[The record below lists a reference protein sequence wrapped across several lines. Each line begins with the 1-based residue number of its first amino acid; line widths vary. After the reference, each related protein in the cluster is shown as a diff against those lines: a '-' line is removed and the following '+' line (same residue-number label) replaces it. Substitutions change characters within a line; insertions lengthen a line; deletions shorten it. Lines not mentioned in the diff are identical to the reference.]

1 MVRGTSKRVVL
12 AAIAALALA
21 LAFAACGGGSDSSS
35 STAAST
41 EESGGGEASGGEEGG
56 GADVAA
62 AKSVIAP
69 YIGKPSPFPVTEK
82 LKEIPKG
89 ANIAYMD
96 CGTPICA
103 LFWQIIGPAAQTMG
117 VNVERVK
124 AGSAAN
130 TVSSAFDSVVAKKPD
145 AVIVTAIN
153 VELWKNQLKQ
163 LQEAE
168 IPVVTTGITGTEP
181 YEIIAP
187 QAAEASS
194 ALEGELMANYVVAE
208 MSPEA
213 NVVMYDVPE
222 LPFTGVV
229 AEKFSEELEAVCPE
243 CSVRTTHIPVATIG
257 NTAPNTI
264 VSDLQ
269 ANPETTVAVF
279 ATDETETGLPAALQA
294 AGIEVET
301 LGNSPGPTNLQYLKE
316 GKETAGLGFD
326 LPVLTWTLVDQAARE
341 IVGQELGGPEA
352 EGIPVIQFLTKEDI
366 VFDPSKGWTGY
377 PDFAEKFAKLWGVGG

>member
-1 MVRGTSKRVVL
+1 MLRGTSRRVVF
-12 AAIAALALA
+12 AVIAALALA
-21 LAFAACGGGSDSSS
+21 VVFAACGGGGGGGSSS
-35 STAAST
+35 SSANTEAEST
-41 EESGGGEASGGEEGG
+41 GGGESEGG
-56 GADVAA
+56 SSSAA
-62 AKSVIAP
+62 SAKEAIAP
-69 YIGKPSPFPVTEK
+69 FIGQPSAFPVTEK
-82 LKEIPKG
+82 LKEVPKG
-89 ANIAYMD
+89 ATIAYMD

-103 LFWQIIGPAAQTMG
+103 LFWQILGPAGQTMG
-117 VNVERVK
+117 VNLERVK

-130 TVSSAFDSVVAKKPD
+130 TVSAAFDSVVAKKPD
-145 AVIVTAIN
+145 AVIVTAIS

-187 QAAEASS
+187 QAAENSS
-194 ALEGELMANYVVAE
+194 NLEGELLANYVVAE

-213 NVVMYDVPE
+213 NVAFYDVPE

-229 AEKFSEELEAVCPE
+229 GEKFSEELEAICPG

-279 ATDETETGLPAALQA
+279 ATDEAETGLPAALQA

-316 GKETAGLGFD
+316 GKETAALAVD

-341 IVGQELGGPEA
+341 IVGQELSGPEA
-352 EGIPVIQFLTKEDI
+352 EGIPVQQFLTKEDI

-377 PDFAEKFAKLWGVGG
+377 PDFPERFAKLWGVGG

>member
-1 MVRGTSKRVVL
+1 MLRGTSKKVVL

-21 LAFAACGGGSDSSS
+21 IALAACGSSS
-35 STAAST
+35 SS
-41 EESGGGEASGGEEGG
+41 SSSEASESTATETEASGGGEEGG
-56 GADVAA
+56 GASAAA
-62 AKSVIAP
+62 AKEVIAP

-82 LKEIPKG
+82 LKEVPKG

-130 TVSSAFDSVVAKKPD
+130 TVSSAFDTVVAKKPD

-163 LQEAE
+163 LQEAN

-181 YEIIAP
+181 YGIVAP

-194 ALEGELMANYVVAE
+194 AIEGELMANYVLAE

-222 LPFTGVV
+222 LPFTAVV
-229 AEKFSEELEAVCPE
+229 AEEFSSELEAICPK

-294 AGIEVET
+294 AGIKVET

-341 IVGQELGGPEA
+341 IVGQELSGPEA
-352 EGIPVIQFLTKEDI
+352 EGIPVNQFLTQKDI
-366 VFDPSKGWTGY
+366 VFDPAKGWTGY
-377 PDFAEKFAKLWGVGG
+377 PDFAERFAKLWGVGG